1 MDDAIELSDDGG
13 GGGGGGDPRLRDELE
28 GELQAVEAE
37 LLGLQETLDG
47 LFAEQ
52 DRLLQRRDAIAEAL
66 AATAGSPSGPAPPRK
81 ATAAAAAKQEPA
93 SADLAGAFPW
103 DADVERAR
111 KDLFGIS
118 AFRPHQREIINAVL
132 DKRDVFVIM
141 PAGGGKSL
149 CYQLPAAMSNGLT
162 LVVSPLL
169 SLIQDQVMGL
179 TALGIAAAMLTSTT
193 TKAEVAAIYS
203 ALEKDEGQLR
213 LLYVTPEKVAKS
225 KSLISKLEKC
235 NHAGRLSLIA
245 IDEAH
250 CCSQWGHDFRPDYK
264 NLGVLKTQFPKVP
277 MMALTATATGRVQA
291 DVRAML
297 RMLQCEIF
305 ISSVNRP
312 NLYYE
317 VLEKS
322 STASAV
328 IDDIAAFI
336 KHLYP
341 GKQSGIVYCFSRR
354 ECEQVAR
361 ELVRRNIKA
370 AHYHADMDAEDRT
383 SVHCRWSGNI
393 IQVIVG
399 TVAFGM
405 GINKPDVRFVI
416 HHSLSK
422 SIETYYQESGRAGRD
437 GLPSRC
443 AIFFRPAD
451 LPRQSSMVFA
461 EAAGL
466 HNLYSM
472 GRFCQVE
479 ATLIVFKAID
489 SCRRHAIYKHF
500 GEEASHCNYMCDNCA
515 EPKDIIKE
523 DVTEQVRALLEC
535 IKKLNEVNKQL
546 TMLQLVDHWRS
557 SIRKLGG
564 ASDGG
569 KLVKPLSKESVELLI
584 VKLVLQGVLK
594 DVFQHT
600 AYATNVYVGWG
611 NAALCSMILKG
622 RRSVFLETVRS
633 KGGAGVPRVKGQHLQ
648 SVLEQRLDAVRQQAA
663 IREGVFPHSVLP
675 TELMLHLCSAKPS
688 DLEQLTEIVG
698 VRKAEKYGAEILAAL
713 AQSDDLEGE
722 ALGKWTT
729 PKSPE
734 VPVIA
739 PRARTGENSG
749 RRRTKSANQAPSEK
763 PSAQHASRTRKG
775 AKKARAVARNEG
787 VGGDMKEDS
796 FSDGLTGPHLAEKAK
811 PSLSNGG

>member
-1 MDDAIELSDDGG
+1 MDDAIELSDD
-13 GGGGGGDPRLRDELE
+13 GGGGDPRLRDELE

-52 DRLLQRRDAIAEAL
+52 DRLLRRRDAVAEAL
-66 AATAGSPSGPAPPRK
+66 AATAGSPSGAPPRRK
-81 ATAAAAAKQEPA
+81 AAAAATSKQEPA

-103 DADVERAR
+103 DANVERLR

-149 CYQLPAAMSNGLT
+149 CYQLPAAMSSGLS

-193 TKAEVAAIYS
+193 TKADVAAIYS
-203 ALEKDEGQLR
+203 ALEKGEGQLR

-225 KSLISKLEKC
+225 KRLMSKLEKC

-305 ISSVNRP
+305 VSSVNRP

-354 ECEQVAR
+354 ECEQDKVLTYI
-361 ELVRRNIKA
+361 ECS
-370 AHYHADMDAEDRT
+370 T
-383 SVHCRWSGNI
+383 FRWSGNI

-479 ATLIVFKAID
+479 ATLSVFKAID

-500 GEEASHCNYMCDNCA
+500 GEEASHCNYMCDNRA

-535 IKKLNEVNKQL
+535 IKKLKEVNKQL

-557 SIRKLGG
+557 STRKLGG
-564 ASDGG
+564 ASEGG
-569 KLVKPLSKESVELLI
+569 KLVKPLSKESVEQLI

-611 NAALCSMILKG
+611 NAALCSMILNG
-622 RRSVFLETVRS
+622 RHTVFLETVRS
-633 KGGAGVPRVKGQHLQ
+633 KGGAGVSRVVGQHLQ
-648 SVLEQRLDAVRQQAA
+648 SALEQRLDTVRQQAA

-675 TELMLHLCSAKPS
+675 TELMLHLCSTKPS
-688 DLEQLTEIVG
+688 DLEQLTEVVG
-698 VRKAEKYGAEILAAL
+698 VRRAEKYGAEILAAL
-713 AQSDDLEGE
+713 AQSNDLEGE

-729 PKSPE
+729 PRSQEVCEE
-734 VPVIA
+734 VPVVA
-739 PRARTGENSG
+739 PRASTGETSG
-749 RRRTKSANQAPSEK
+749 RRRTKSAKQAPPEGQ
-763 PSAQHASRTRKG
+763 SAQRASRTREG
-775 AKKARAVARNEG
+775 GKKARAVARSKGAGE
-787 VGGDMKEDS
+787 DMKEEDS
-796 FSDGLTGPHLAEKAK
+796 FSDGLTGPHFPKKAK
-811 PSLSNGG
+811 PSLSNGGGP

>member
-1 MDDAIELSDDGG
+1 MDDAIELSDSGG
-13 GGGGGGDPRLRDELE
+13 GGGSGSGGGGGGDPRLRDELE

-47 LFAEQ
+47 LFTEQ
-52 DRLLQRRDAIAEAL
+52 DRLLRRRDAIAEAL
-66 AATAGSPSGPAPPRK
+66 AATAGSPSGAPPQRK
-81 ATAAAAAKQEPA
+81 AAAAATSKQEPA

-103 DADVERAR
+103 DADVERIR

-149 CYQLPAAMSNGLT
+149 CYQLPAAMSNGLS

-179 TALGIAAAMLTSTT
+179 TALGIAAAMLTSIT
-193 TKAEVAAIYS
+193 TKAEMAAIYS
-203 ALEKDEGQLR
+203 ALEKGEGQLR

-225 KSLISKLEKC
+225 KRLMSKLEKC

-277 MMALTATATGRVQA
+277 MMALTATATGRVQG

-305 ISSVNRP
+305 VSSVNRP

-317 VLEKS
+317 NFLQVLEKS

-336 KHLYP
+336 KQMYP

-354 ECEQVAR
+354 ECEQVAC

-443 AIFFRPAD
+443 TIFFRPAD
-451 LPRQSSMVFA
+451 LPRQVDAILNVLEVA
-461 EAAGL
+461 EKHVIEGGYFGA
-466 HNLYSM
+466 M
-472 GRFCQVE
+472 
-479 ATLIVFKAID
+479 D

-500 GEEASHCNYMCDNCA
+500 GEETSHCNYMCDNCA
-515 EPKDIIKE
+515 EPKDITKE

-535 IKKLNEVNKQL
+535 IKKLKEVNKQL

-557 SIRKLGG
+557 STRKL
-564 ASDGG
+564 DGG
-569 KLVKPLSKESVELLI
+569 KAVKPLSKESGERLI

-622 RRSVFLETVRS
+622 RHTVFLETVRS
-633 KGGAGVPRVKGQHLQ
+633 KGGAGVPRVVGQHLQ
-648 SVLEQRLDAVRQQAA
+648 SGLEQRLDTVRQQAA

-688 DLEQLTEIVG
+688 DVEQLTEVVG
-698 VRKAEKYGAEILAAL
+698 VRRAEKYGAEILAAL
-713 AQSDDLEGE
+713 AQSEECE
-722 ALGKWTT
+722 ASGDWTT
-729 PKSPE
+729 PRSQE
-734 VPVIA
+734 VPVVA
-739 PRARTGENSG
+739 PRASTGGPSG
-749 RRRTKSANQAPSEK
+749 RRRTKSVANQAVPERQN
-763 PSAQHASRTRKG
+763 AQRACRTREDG
-775 AKKARAVARNEG
+775 KKARAVARSKG
-787 VGGDMKEDS
+787 VGGGMKEES
-796 FSDGLTGPHLAEKAK
+796 LSDGLTRPHLPKKAK